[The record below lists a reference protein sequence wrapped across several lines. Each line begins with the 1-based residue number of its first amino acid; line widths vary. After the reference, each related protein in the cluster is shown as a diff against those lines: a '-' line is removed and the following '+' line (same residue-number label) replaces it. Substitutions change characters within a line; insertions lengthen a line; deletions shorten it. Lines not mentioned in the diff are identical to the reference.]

1 MKGLPM
7 NPLIPTAAIQ
17 IRYESP
23 VYEPYYDDDDNIIDE
38 DCVEPGT
45 DVWNEVIKAVHND
58 GIPRYYRLRY
68 RGNAKDHKKR
78 WNKCIYNVLTHEDY
92 YCVKVSL
99 IGRRVLFT
107 YDPKLSMERDKL
119 FKRQEFLAKKRK
131 RIQEREARQQAEV
144 PSSNTWENPNA
155 NGITG
160 FVVDDEEPFAS
171 WLDFEAYYNDM
182 EEQHV
187 AQEEERWKRLTAE
200 VQERRN
206 DYEER

>member
-1 MKGLPM
+1 M
-7 NPLIPTAAIQ
+7 NPLIPTDAIQ

-131 RIQEREARQQAEV
+131 RIQEWEAAQQAAV
-144 PSSNTWENPNA
+144 PSSNTWEENSIV

-160 FVVDDEEPFAS
+160 FVIDDEEHYS
-171 WLDFEAYYNDM
+171 MDYEAYYNNNM
-182 EEQHV
+182 QEQQRAEQEAEHE
-187 AQEEERWKRLTAE
+187 EEERLRERAREIETILE
-200 VQERRN
+200 RERR
-206 DYEER
+206 